1 MLLSSSNSI
10 ISLKS
15 KINKTIAVN
24 GAFINV
30 FERLIPV
37 PFKKIFLM
45 QTINIM
51 KVMQLFWIIL
61 KVVILAFIFSYNYTN
76 KKIKKK

>member
-51 KVMQLFWIIL
+51 KVMQLF
-61 KVVILAFIFSYNYTN
+61 
-76 KKIKKK
+76 